1 VASRTGAKR
10 FLAPLAKS
18 AGARLILAP
27 ALAALLLFAGC
38 GGGSS
43 QGDSAGTTT
52 AASTATAPEDGAPGP
67 SSAASQGGDP
77 NKQGSKAGHSAR
89 GSAPGQG
96 SDAEAGESQGAKHGQ
111 RIAQPKGP
119 REQTP
124 APQEVASA
132 TVADI
137 SLQSPAISPGPEG
150 VGRLPATYTCD
161 GEGSWPALQW
171 SGVPA
176 GTAELILYAMSL
188 QPVEGKLFVDWAAAG
203 LDPSLEDIEAGRL
216 PKGAILGTNSFGK
229 AGYEIC
235 PAAGSGEIYMFAL
248 YALPRALSPQKGF
261 DARDLRRQ
269 ILDVSGNVGLL
280 PASYARG

>member
-1 VASRTGAKR
+1 
-10 FLAPLAKS
+10 
-18 AGARLILAP
+18 LILAP

-38 GGGSS
+38 SS
-43 QGDSAGTTT
+43 QGDSAGTAAT
-52 AASTATAPEDGAPGP
+52 ASTATVAEDGAGAPGP

-77 NKQGSKAGHSAR
+77 KQGSKAGHSAK
-89 GSAPGQG
+89 GSAPGQGQG
-96 SDAEAGESQGAKHGQ
+96 SDAEAGEGQGAKHGQ

-119 REQTP
+119 REQ
-124 APQEVASA
+124 APSSQELAGA

-137 SLQSPAISPGPEG
+137 SLQSPAIASAPEG

-203 LDPSLEDIEAGRL
+203 LDPSLEEVEAGRL
-216 PKGAILGTNSFGK
+216 PKGAIVGTNSFGK

-235 PAAGSGEIYMFAL
+235 PPAGSGEIYMFAL